1 MVSGK
6 VGVLIIGIG
15 IIIAVLVAPRGVLTP
30 QKVTGFL
37 GTFGLPTAQAETEKK
52 FINGTPVIGFGGVTE
67 GALVNGIAGG
77 QFAPMVSPKPVSE
90 KLQTQITTTIPT
102 QTPTIIQPKAIPI
115 DPTVTTPEE
124 RALVESEIAR
134 LKAEAG
140 ISSVTIDPTTGK
152 QSFNIFLRE
161 TL

>member
-1 MVSGK
+1 LVSGK

-15 IIIAVLVAPRGVLTP
+15 IILAVLVAPRGVLTP
-30 QKVTGFL
+30 QKVTGFV
-37 GTFGLPTAQAETEKK
+37 GSFGLPTAQAETP
-52 FINGTPVIGFGGVTE
+52 T
-67 GALVNGIAGG
+67 
-77 QFAPMVSPKPVSE
+77 MVSPKPVSE
-90 KLQTQITTTIPT
+90 KLTTQITTTIPT
-102 QTPTIIQPKAIPI
+102 QTPVLARPPPIPFSGQTIDPSLPTREETL

-140 ISSVTIDPTTGK
+140 ISTVTIDPTTGK

-161 TL
+161 RL

>member
-1 MVSGK
+1 LVSGK

-15 IIIAVLVAPRGVLTP
+15 LLAVILLAPREILTP
-30 QKVTGFL
+30 QKVSGFV
-37 GTFGLPTAQAETEKK
+37 GTFKATDTISPRTT
-52 FINGTPVIGFGGVTE
+52 
-67 GALVNGIAGG
+67 NGITTT
-77 QFAPMVSPKPVSE
+77 MISPKPVSE
-90 KLQTQITTTIPT
+90 KLTTQITTTIPT
-102 QTPTIIQPKAIPI
+102 QTPTIIQPKAFPIPTPI

-152 QSFNIFLRE
+152 KTFNIILRE
-161 TL
+161 RL